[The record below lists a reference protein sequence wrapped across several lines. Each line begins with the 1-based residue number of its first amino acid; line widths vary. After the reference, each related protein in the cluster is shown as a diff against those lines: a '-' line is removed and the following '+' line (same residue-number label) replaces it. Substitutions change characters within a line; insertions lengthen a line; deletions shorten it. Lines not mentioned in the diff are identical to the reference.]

1 MEERAFNESNQHSR
15 LKAKAPPQPR
25 KNKIKIKQSYI

>member
-1 MEERAFNESNQHSR
+1 MIINFMEERAFNESNQHSR

-25 KNKIKIKQSYI
+25 K